1 MSLVYRSIAFNNKVA
16 ELVVDG
22 PENIICVL
30 TDKTLRTEDRIRCCD
45 IRYAE
50 RLVEQFLR
58 TENPYYNQ

>member
-1 MSLVYRSIAFNNKVA
+1 MSLIYRSISISDKVA

-30 TDKTLRTEDRIRCCD
+30 IDKTLRTEDRIRCYD

-58 TENPYYNQ
+58 SKNPY

>member
-1 MSLVYRSIAFNNKVA
+1 MSLVYRSIAINNKIA

-30 TDKTLRTEDRIRCCD
+30 IDKTLRTEDRILCYD

-58 TENPYYNQ
+58 PKNPY

>member
-1 MSLVYRSIAFNNKVA
+1 MSLVYRSVAINNKVA

-30 TDKTLRTEDRIRCCD
+30 TDKTLRTEDRIRCYD
-45 IRYAE
+45 IRFAE

-58 TENPYYNQ
+58 PKKPY